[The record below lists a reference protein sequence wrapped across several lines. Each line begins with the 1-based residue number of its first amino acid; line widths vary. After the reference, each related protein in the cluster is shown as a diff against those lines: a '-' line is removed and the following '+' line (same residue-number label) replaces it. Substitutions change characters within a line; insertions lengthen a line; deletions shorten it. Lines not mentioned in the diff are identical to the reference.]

1 MAGHDRL
8 RDKRTKPTKRWWD
21 RLAAVWVVVG
31 TGAAITHGWLTVLGA
46 AGGILFCVVQRRH
59 APDTARRASKGST
72 PPWPRPYVV
81 TWHRP
86 LLWLALAM
94 AVVTVVS
101 AVGLV
106 VDSRIVTGA
115 PLWAKPLKFAISI
128 LVYALTLSFLLGLV
142 RRARR
147 VAWWA
152 GTITAAGLLVEMVII
167 VGAAGAGAT
176 SHFNETTPFHAA
188 LWHVMAGSIMV
199 VAGLALLV
207 AFLLFRADLGDP
219 ARSLAIRAGAL
230 IAVAGM
236 GLAYLMT
243 EPTAAQ
249 LDNVVGIV
257 GAHTVGMSDGGPG
270 LPLLGW
276 STVAGDLRI
285 PHFVGM
291 HALQLIP
298 VTALLLELLAP
309 RIRSL
314 APPAIR
320 FRLVVV
326 VIALYVGVLAL
337 LTGQALAG
345 QSIVRPDV
353 RVSSIAL
360 LLLAGAVVA
369 TARILRGAARDP
381 RPRSASCT

>member
-1 MAGHDRL
+1 MSVRSTNPSWPG
-8 RDKRTKPTKRWWD
+8 P
-21 RLAAVWVVVG
+21 
-31 TGAAITHGWLTVLGA
+31 
-46 AGGILFCVVQRRH
+46 H
-59 APDTARRASKGST
+59 A
-72 PPWPRPYVV
+72 V

-94 AVVTVVS
+94 AGVTVVG
-101 AVGLV
+101 AVGLLI
-106 VDSRIVTGA
+106 DPRIVTGA

-128 LVYALTLSFLLGLV
+128 LVYSLTLSFLLGLV
-142 RRARR
+142 RRGRR

-167 VGAAGAGAT
+167 VGAAAAGAT

-199 VAGLALLV
+199 VAAIALLV
-207 AFLLFRADLGDP
+207 AVLLFRTDLGDP

-236 GLAYLMT
+236 GLAFLMT
-243 EPTAAQ
+243 EPTATQ
-249 LDNVVGIV
+249 LDNFAGIA

-298 VTALLLELLAP
+298 MAALLLEFLAR
-309 RIRSL
+309 RIPAL
-314 APPAIR
+314 APPATR
-320 FRLVVV
+320 FRLLWV
-326 VIALYVGVLAL
+326 VIGLYLGVLAL

-345 QSIVRPDV
+345 QSIVRPDMPV
-353 RVSSIAL
+353 TAIAV
-360 LLLAGAVVA
+360 LLLAGAVLA
-369 TARILRGAARDP
+369 AADILRGAS
-381 RPRSASCT
+381 RPRGGTPSCT